1 VKKPLSISA
10 SIPLA
15 PAELLVV
22 HFIWCHDR
30 WGHQLEWRHDHES
43 ILLATTVEGDD
54 KQEFPPSPPIQDMS
68 VEHRSGGAVALGV
81 GMAGAAMWSFSAEA
95 KNDQGVVEFD
105 WACQPRGMS
114 LWPRQHYRLHCIP
127 LSSGTA
133 GTSLVEAP
141 HPQRELRTE
150 PPLAQ
155 TRCVIGQW
163 DGFEGKTR
171 TIWLETDDLTPM
183 FPTRYDDLAQEMYS
197 LANPVESAIGATTTR
212 TALDSGPQTSR
223 DNGTGGEPA
232 VSEIGTRPGDV
243 NLDTGL
249 PVLRLERPRALTEPS
264 LEGHTSGD
272 QTSKLA
278 RLESAPPLAGDGFRW
293 KYRIRVE

>member
-1 VKKPLSISA
+1 MKKPLSISS

-22 HFIWCHDR
+22 HFIWSHDR

-43 ILLATTVEGDD
+43 ILLATTLEGDD

-95 KNDQGVVEFD
+95 KNDQGIVEFD
-105 WACQPRGMS
+105 WACQPRGMP
-114 LWPRQHYRLHCIP
+114 LWPRQHYRLHRRLP
-127 LSSGTA
+127 SSGTA
-133 GTSLVEAP
+133 GTPLVETSHSQP
-141 HPQRELRTE
+141 ELRTE

-171 TIWLETDDLTPM
+171 TIWLETDDLALL
-183 FPTRYDDLAQEMYS
+183 FPTRYDGLAQEMYA
-197 LANPVESAIGATTTR
+197 LANPVESAIGATTPK
-212 TALDSGPQTSR
+212 TALDSGSQTSP
-223 DNGTGGEPA
+223 DEGTRREPA
-232 VSEIGTRPGDV
+232 VSEIGTRSGDV
-243 NLDTGL
+243 NPDTGL
-249 PVLRLERPRALTEPS
+249 PVLRLERPVVSTEPS
-264 LEGHTSGD
+264 VEGYPNGD
-272 QTSKLA
+272 QTSKLT
-278 RLESAPPLAGDGFRW
+278 RRKSAPSVTGDGFRW